1 MRVLKTLTFARF
13 ARQESVPDRTLAKA
27 IREAERGLI
36 AAQLGDDIIKLRIAR
51 PGSGKSGGYRTI
63 IAYIAD
69 QRAVF
74 LFGFAKNERDNITP
88 AQLADLKLAGQR
100 LLVLT
105 DEQIDEAV
113 AAGQLRE
120 VRYVEDED

>member
-13 ARQESVPDRTLAKA
+13 VRQESVPDRILAKA

-63 IAYIAD
+63 IAYITG
-69 QRAVF
+69 QRAMF

-88 AQLADLKLAGQR
+88 VQLADLKLAGQR

-113 AAGQLRE
+113 AAGQLRGLL
-120 VRYVEDED
+120 